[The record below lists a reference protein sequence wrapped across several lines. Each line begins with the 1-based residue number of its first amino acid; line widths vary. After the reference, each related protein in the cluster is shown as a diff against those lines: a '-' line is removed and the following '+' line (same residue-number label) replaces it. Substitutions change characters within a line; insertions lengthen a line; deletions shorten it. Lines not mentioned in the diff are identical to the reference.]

1 MLKGFKEFIARG
13 NVVELAVAVVMGAAF
28 GAIVNALV
36 ADIITPLIA
45 AIFGKPDYGDLILTV
60 HKSQIKYGLF
70 INAIIQFLLIA
81 IGVYF
86 FIVLPIN
93 KLNERARVRRGL
105 PAKADTPAGPT
116 EIELLTE
123 IRDALIARDGG
134 GSNGPT
140 GPAGYGGPTGPTGP
154 SGYGG
159 PTGSSGPAGYGGP
172 TGQAGPTGSHRA

>member
-45 AIFGKPDYGDLILTV
+45 AIFGKPDYGDLIFTV

-70 INAIIQFLLIA
+70 INAVIQFVLIA

-93 KLNERARVRRGL
+93 KLNERGRVRRGL
-105 PAKADTPAGPT
+105 PAKGDVPAGPT

-123 IRDALIARDGG
+123 IRDALIGG
-134 GSNGPT
+134 GNGTGYGPGSTPGGTGGPT
-140 GPAGYGGPTGPTGP
+140 ATGPVSGPGTGTRGYGGP
-154 SGYGG
+154 
-159 PTGSSGPAGYGGP
+159 A
-172 TGQAGPTGSHRA
+172 QR

>member
-1 MLKGFKEFIARG
+1 MLRGFKEFIARG

-36 ADIITPLIA
+36 GDIITPLIT
-45 AIFGKPDYGDLILTV
+45 AIFGKPDYGNLVWTL

-70 INAIIQFLLIA
+70 INALISFVLIA

-105 PAKADTPAGPT
+105 PAKPADPTAGPS
-116 EIELLTE
+116 EVELLTE
-123 IRDALIARDGG
+123 IRDALVDRGRG
-134 GSNGPT
+134 T
-140 GPAGYGGPTGPTGP
+140 GLN
-154 SGYGG
+154 
-159 PTGSSGPAGYGGP
+159 
-172 TGQAGPTGSHRA
+172 

>member
-45 AIFGKPDYGDLILTV
+45 AIFGKPDYSKLVLTV
-60 HKSQIKYGLF
+60 HNSKILYGSF
-70 INAIIQFLLIA
+70 ISAVISFFLIA

-93 KLNERARVRRGL
+93 KLNERGRVRRGL
-105 PAKADTPAGPT
+105 PAKPADPTAGPT
-116 EIELLTE
+116 EVELLTQ
-123 IRDALIARDGG
+123 IRDALVNGG
-134 GSNGPT
+134 RGPGSL
-140 GPAGYGGPTGPTGP
+140 
-154 SGYGG
+154 
-159 PTGSSGPAGYGGP
+159 
-172 TGQAGPTGSHRA
+172 

>member
-36 ADIITPLIA
+36 GDIITPLIA
-45 AIFGKPDYGDLILTV
+45 AIFGKPDYGRLVWTV
-60 HKSQIKYGLF
+60 HNSQIKYGLF
-70 INAIIQFLLIA
+70 INAVISFLLIA

-105 PAKADTPAGPT
+105 PAKPAEPAAGPT
-116 EIELLTE
+116 EVELLTE
-123 IRDALIARDGG
+123 IRNALVSDRG
-134 GSNGPT
+134 T
-140 GPAGYGGPTGPTGP
+140 GAGRGTDL
-154 SGYGG
+154 
-159 PTGSSGPAGYGGP
+159 
-172 TGQAGPTGSHRA
+172 R